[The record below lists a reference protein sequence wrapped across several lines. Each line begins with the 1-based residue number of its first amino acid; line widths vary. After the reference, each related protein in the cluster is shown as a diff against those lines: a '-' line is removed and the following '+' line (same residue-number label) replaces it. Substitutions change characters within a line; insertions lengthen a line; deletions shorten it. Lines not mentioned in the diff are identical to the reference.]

1 MENKSEKIKK
11 YKSMGFDNF
20 QLSTIKNG
28 INKGLDVSIYA
39 KPEYNWEQMYEIY
52 KGLIN
57 GLDVTSYADPKIP
70 YMKMAEIRINM
81 LKELGIELSWE
92 DKEILEKR
100 IAFQKMCVKK

>member
-1 MENKSEKIKK
+1 MSVYNNNKYTAS
-11 YKSMGFDNF
+11 
-20 QLSTIKNG
+20 
-28 INKGLDVSIYA
+28 
-39 KPEYNWEQMYEIY
+39 QMAQIR
-52 KGLIN
+52 KGLIR

-92 DKEILEKR
+92 DKEILEER